1 MRKFSR
7 GAVTFLTL
15 GAFLATLGLS
25 MKFYAYDKL
34 AVVPLDQNTRPVIT
48 DDNATFFD
56 ADNVAPGSGPI
67 QATVTV
73 IGDPD
78 AAKEA
83 SKETGVEAG
92 VFTKGQD
99 TDNNGEAPPIDFYEG
114 TFAIDRFTGAAVD
127 WSGATENGEPQ
138 KFEGQIIKFPFNTQ
152 KKTYKYWDGTIGAAM
167 DMKYEGTEK
176 VEGTD
181 GSIETY
187 RFAGTV
193 PETVF
198 ATREVPRGIFGLE
211 DTRAVDATRTYT
223 NNRTIWVEPET
234 GAIVKVEE
242 AQKQMLLWDEP
253 GAKPVVAMDTV
264 SSFTPET
271 IQGNIDTY
279 KSKAAALR
287 AVRTWLPLT
296 LGGIGALLV
305 LIGAVM
311 AFRFKSDN
319 SGGYTKDDAD
329 IPVSV

>member
-15 GAFLATLGLS
+15 GAFLLTLGLAL
-25 MKFYAYDKL
+25 KFYTYDKL
-34 AVVPLDQNTRPVIT
+34 AVVPLDQNTRLFIT

-78 AAKEA
+78 LAKEV
-83 SKETGVEAG
+83 SDELGVNAA
-92 VFTKGQD
+92 VLTKGQD
-99 TDNNGEAPPIDFYEG
+99 TDNNGEAPPMDFYEG
-114 TFAIDRFTGAAVD
+114 TFAIDRFTGEALD
-127 WSGATENGEPQ
+127 WSGATEKGEPQ
-138 KFEGQIIKFPFNTQ
+138 TFEGQIIKFPFNTQ
-152 KKTYKYWDGTIGAAM
+152 KKTYQYWDGTIGAPM
-167 DMKYEGTEK
+167 DMEYKGTEK

-187 RFAGTV
+187 RFEGYV

-198 ATREVPRGIFGLE
+198 GTREVPRGIFGLE
-211 DTRAVDATRTYT
+211 DTGSVEVNRTYE

-234 GAIVKVEE
+234 GVMIKVEE
-242 AQKQMLLWDEP
+242 TQKQLLLLDEA
-253 GAKPVVAMDTV
+253 GAKPVTAMDTV

-279 KSKAAALR
+279 GSKVGALR
-287 AVRTWLPLT
+287 AIRTWLPVT
-296 LGGIGALLV
+296 LGGLGVLLM
-305 LIGAVM
+305 LLGAVM
-311 AFRFKSDN
+311 AFRFKSDDKA
-319 SGGYTKDDAD
+319 GYTANNATA
-329 IPVSV
+329 SV

>member
-34 AVVPLDQNTRPVIT
+34 AVVPLDQNTRQIIT

-78 AAKEA
+78 LAKEV
-83 SKETGVEAG
+83 SDELGVNAA
-92 VFTKGQD
+92 VLTKGQD
-99 TDNNGEAPPIDFYEG
+99 TDNNGEAPPMDFYEG
-114 TFAIDRFTGAAVD
+114 TFAIDRFTGEALD
-127 WSGATENGEPQ
+127 WSGATEKGEPQ
-138 KFEGQIIKFPFNTQ
+138 TFEGQIIKFPFNTQ
-152 KKTYKYWDGTIGAAM
+152 KKTYQYWDGTIGAPM
-167 DMKYEGTEK
+167 DMEYKGTEK

-187 RFAGTV
+187 RFEGYV

-198 ATREVPRGIFGLE
+198 GTREVPRGIFGLE
-211 DTRAVDATRTYT
+211 DTSSVEATRTYE

-234 GAIVKVEE
+234 GAMIKVEE
-242 AQKQMLLWDEP
+242 TQKQMLIWDEP
-253 GAKPVVAMDTV
+253 GSVPVVAMDTV